1 MTSIAQTFHCA
12 NCQSKLSNQ
21 SDACPRCGSTDQIQ
35 HLQINEEWGLELH
48 DCLDAKLK
56 DPALKSKDKLRVHV
70 KAGDDLRK
78 SDGKWMKKERLIDR
92 DNDKYKES
100 VIDPSTGEVVHYCE
114 ELLSQHIEHGTA
126 KKNSN

>member
-1 MTSIAQTFHCA
+1 MTSTHLTIQCA
-12 NCQSKLSNQ
+12 KCNAELKKGSTQ
-21 SDACPRCGSTDQIQ
+21 CPQCGSVEQIQ
-35 HLQINEEWGLELH
+35 QLKIGDTVEIH
-48 DCLDAKLK
+48 DSLDAKLK
-56 DPALKSKDKLRVHV
+56 DPSLKSKDKLRVHV